1 MISNF
6 VIYCRFSFYSVLKNI
21 FNLISTLFLRMCF
34 LLKYFYYKYSLK
46 IWINIVET
54 VVKYLNQIPNLNYLI
69 LFDNIIKPI
78 SNIYYDVKLI
88 IMKELSQ
95 NKIFP

>member
-1 MISNF
+1 
-6 VIYCRFSFYSVLKNI
+6 
-21 FNLISTLFLRMCF
+21 MCF

-46 IWINIVET
+46 IWINNVET

-78 SNIYYDVKLI
+78 SNIYYDAKLI